1 MSTIFIPYGEYTR
14 LKRPKKCLVFHKGK
28 GKMYVATAERYPE
41 NSKNKREFSIII
53 EKMVSIQQKSLVEL
67 GKNLDMKIGKSE

>member
-41 NSKNKREFSIII
+41 NSKNKR
-53 EKMVSIQQKSLVEL
+53 
-67 GKNLDMKIGKSE
+67 